1 QTKIS
6 RRHARIWREGNNF
19 MLEDLGS
26 SNGTSIESSGANIFR
41 LPPRQPY
48 KLAAGDR
55 IRIGDA
61 RLHFIVG

>member
-1 QTKIS
+1 
-6 RRHARIWREGNNF
+6 